1 MKSYGKDGYKPNVA
15 INDAVHAVLRGEQS
29 GMRKLLE
36 VLDGS
41 GAAYKAEGGVHR
53 GDEEPEPRG
62 QDPRG
67 PSR

>member
-41 GAAYKAEGGVHR
+41 GAA
-53 GDEEPEPRG
+53 
-62 QDPRG
+62 
-67 PSR
+67 